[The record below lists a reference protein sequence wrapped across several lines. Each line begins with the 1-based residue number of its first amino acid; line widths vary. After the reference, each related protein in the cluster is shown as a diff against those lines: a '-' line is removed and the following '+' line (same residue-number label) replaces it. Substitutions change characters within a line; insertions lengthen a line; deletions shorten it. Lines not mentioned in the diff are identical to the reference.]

1 MKFEIK
7 SWYTGGV
14 LFSIETD
21 SFKLAV
27 EAAVKGGANLS
38 RADLSDANLSGA
50 DLSGANLSRAN
61 LSDANLYGANLSR
74 ANLSG
79 ADLSGANLSRANL
92 SGAKGIKDILQI
104 GPIGSRRAYLIA
116 ILNDKDELKITAGCW
131 NGTLD
136 EFKKRVT
143 EVHGKTQHGKDYMAA
158 IKLIESRFSK
168 EAIEECAGK

>member
-1 MKFEIK
+1 MKVEIK

-21 SFKLAV
+21 SWKLAV

-38 RADLSDANLSGA
+38 RADLSR
-50 DLSGANLSRAN
+50 ANLSRA
-61 LSDANLYGANLSR
+61 
-74 ANLSG
+74 
-79 ADLSGANLSRANL
+79 DLH
-92 SGAKGIKDILQI
+92 GAKDIKDILQI

-116 ILNDKDELKITAGCW
+116 ILNDKDEIKITAGCW

-136 EFKKRVT
+136 EFKARVK

-168 EAIEECAGK
+168 EAIAECAGK